1 MNQRFRIATL
11 AVAAMLAAG
20 TARADE
26 ISEGLDRAR
35 QLYGQGDLSGALTET
50 NFALNALHQKRN
62 ALYAALFPTAPAGW
76 TLEDSSDDGAG
87 SALAAQMLGGGVLVE
102 RSYTRGDDSSIKAT
116 VLVDSPMI
124 QALASMVNNPAMLGK
139 AAKRVRIG
147 SDNAVLQ
154 RDEESAELTLARGN
168 VAIKLEGTGI
178 KDPEVLTQLM
188 TRFDLAKLARPQ
200 GK

>member
-1 MNQRFRIATL
+1 MNQRFRITTL

-35 QLYGQGDLSGALTET
+35 QLYGQGDVSGALTET

-62 ALYAALFPTAPAGW
+62 ALYAALFPAAPAGW

-102 RSYTRGDDSSIKAT
+102 RTYTRSDDSSIKAT

-139 AAKRVRIG
+139 GAKRVRIG
-147 SDNAVLQ
+147 GDNAVLQ

-168 VAIKLEGTGI
+168 VAIKLEGSGI

>member
-1 MNQRFRIATL
+1 MNKRFGIATL

-20 TARADE
+20 TVRADE

-62 ALYAALFPTAPAGW
+62 ALYATLFPAAPAGW
-76 TLEDSSDDGAG
+76 TLEEADEGAG

-102 RSYTRGDDSSIKAT
+102 RTYTRDDDSSIKAT

-124 QALASMVNNPAMLGK
+124 QALATMVNNPAMLGK
-139 AAKRVRIG
+139 GAKRVRIG
-147 SDNAVLQ
+147 GDNAVLQ

-178 KDPEVLTQLM
+178 KDPDVLTQLM